1 MIRKISIYGVCFN
14 WAVAF
19 GIVLPSLTQ
28 EDFSLFSEAHKEDM
42 LVETGKIIETSE
54 KDGDI
59 EIPANITLQSE
70 ALWEDF
76 KKFSNEHRFL
86 RDTQVTETS
95 QESTE
100 AETVETSSKGSSV
113 EPIEPFTAEE
123 VIARFEKF
131 SRPMTPAELEDLGEH
146 KELCGVNL
154 RVVDFDSILYG
165 LDRDEKTQV
174 LKLMNDEDALLE
186 VIKAKIDNKDF
197 IKPSVLVWL
206 SLPNGNGNN
215 MLSLKLEESIIQ
227 RFKNLLEITLK
238 KMAEYKSSRETLV
251 LSLVLLQDLE
261 FCVTTS
267 TPYCG
272 KKNSI
277 FFHFYKNESSNVQAL
292 YHELNHAL
300 HAHLG
305 IKPCYFQNVGDFN
318 TIFEEGFFRFSAL
331 LNKMLDEDK
340 RKPSIEVPKGIV
352 KFLLHNADVSEKDS
366 KIMNVPAEKLYKI
379 AQISLFWDG
388 LEELWNIIGFANIRN
403 CIFFNR
409 LSDLNLVKRPGLFHQ
424 RERHQYKAFTDFST
438 TPEGLIRLFLEGRV
452 SFLKE
457 VEACTKSE
465 NVGSVCPTS
474 LAWRTWLKL
483 QNRSDAEAYGY
494 FTMIDKTA
502 EELVKTES
510 ETMELVGSLPP
521 LQKL

>member
-1 MIRKISIYGVCFN
+1 MIRKIATCGLCFN

-19 GIVLPSLTQ
+19 GTVTSLSQ
-28 EDFSLFSEAHKEDM
+28 EAFYQFLKEHAEDIR
-42 LVETGKIIETSE
+42 VEIGKIIETRE
-54 KDGDI
+54 GDGDI
-59 EIPANITLQSE
+59 EIPENIILQSE
-70 ALWEDF
+70 IAWKNF
-76 KKFSNEHRFL
+76 KKFSEDEESKATEISL
-86 RDTQVTETS
+86 KAETS
-95 QESTE
+95 TE
-100 AETVETSSKGSSV
+100 VEAIETSSEGIDEESV
-113 EPIEPFTAEE
+113 EPFTAEGN
-123 VIARFEKF
+123 IAAFERF
-131 SRPMTPAELEDLGEH
+131 SRPADATELEIFSET
-146 KELCGVNL
+146 GVSL
-154 RVVDFDSILYG
+154 RVVDFDSIVNG
-165 LDRDEKTQV
+165 LGEAEKEKV
-174 LKLMNDEDALLE
+174 LKLMNDEDALSE

-215 MLSLKLEESIIQ
+215 MLSLELEESIIQ
-227 RFKNLLEITLK
+227 RFKDLLEITLK

-251 LSLVLLQDLE
+251 LSLVLLQNLE

-277 FFHFYKNESSNVQAL
+277 FCHFYKNESTNVQAL

-305 IKPCYFQNVGDFN
+305 IKPCYSQNVGDFN

-403 CIFFNR
+403 CIYINR
-409 LSDLNLVKRPGLFHQ
+409 MSDLNLVKKPGLFHQ